1 MRVSV
6 NVKQLSKPKAAP
18 VNAEYELDAAPR
30 DLKELIN
37 ALVRKNVRE
46 YNERVKKG
54 DSPEPLGEDEISRRA
69 LMGRI
74 AFGINYSG
82 TFADEEKSVKTALSA
97 FEDGLFRV
105 FMGDIELTALSD
117 AVSLS
122 ETFTFIR
129 LTMLTGRLW

>member
-6 NVKQLSKPKAAP
+6 SVKQLSKPKAAP
-18 VNAEYELDAAPR
+18 VNAEYELDRAPGS
-30 DLKELIN
+30 LKELIE
-37 ALVRKNVRE
+37 ALVRSNVCE

-69 LMGRI
+69 LTGRI

-82 TFADEEKSVKTALSA
+82 TFADEEKAVRTAISA
-97 FEDGLFRV
+97 YEDGLFRV
-105 FMGDIELTALSD
+105 FMGDNELTALSD
-117 AVSLS
+117 TVSLS